1 MPIPQYQEFMT
12 PALKL
17 FKDMPHSAKEILPLV
32 CEQLHISQEEQQEML
47 PSQMQTIV
55 QNRLNWALIYM
66 YNAGLLVRV
75 KRGVYQISPSGQ
87 DALKSGKTISNNF
100 LSTYPAFQEF
110 KARSR
115 KTEDKNTEPAE
126 QNTDP
131 TTRINNAIE
140 DFNQRTRRDLLE
152 QLKATDP
159 IYFERICL
167 ELMKAMGYGDEI
179 SLTAKSH
186 DGGIDGIVN
195 EDALG
200 LDKIYLQAKRYADN
214 KVNGK
219 EMRDFLGGITDKKTR
234 RGVFITTSYFD
245 KTAQDIATRNNI
257 IMIDGNKLTALLLKY
272 NVGVRIKETY
282 YIKEVDWEFFADD
295 EWFTTPRTS
304 GAFST
309 DFPAY
314 GVSQTQFS
322 AHTP

>member
-1 MPIPQYQEFMT
+1 MPIPQYEQFMT

-17 FKDMPHSAKEILPLV
+17 LKDAPRAAKEILTTI

-47 PSQMQTIV
+47 PSGQQTIV
-55 QNRLNWALIYM
+55 ANRLNWAISYM
-66 YNAGLLVRV
+66 YNAGLIVRV
-75 KRGVYQISPSGQ
+75 KRGFYQTSTSGIE
-87 DALKSGKTISNNF
+87 ALKTGQTINNKFLNQYQSFRDFKT
-100 LSTYPAFQEF
+100 
-110 KARSR
+110 RSH
-115 KTEDKNTEPAE
+115 KTDTPQLQQTEE
-126 QNTDP
+126 QDLDP

-140 DFNQRTRRDLLE
+140 DFNQRTRRNLLE

-167 ELMKAMGYGDEI
+167 ELMKAMGYGDEF

-295 EWFTTPRTS
+295 E
-304 GAFST
+304 
-309 DFPAY
+309 
-314 GVSQTQFS
+314 
-322 AHTP
+322 